1 MSTWLVP
8 QEKRKIPLIADIYE
22 DRALVTKQNEL
33 NIVLNSEPA
42 PAWIK
47 EHPMVSWLKYLPIE
61 RVEYLLTC
69 IFARWES
76 HIKEVKLIANSI
88 VVTIELRCQNPLDP
102 TDWIIQTWVWAMPIQ
117 TEKWAWAINFDKMR
131 SNAIQI
137 WAPAAESYAIKDAA
151 EKLWKIFGKDLNR
164 KDVISYIDRI
174 QNTNELMEKQ
184 NIVDEIETAQT
195 LDELKNIWIHIRQV
209 FRDDDYIAGL
219 FTSRK
224 ETLWKS
230 TT

>member
-1 MSTWLVP
+1 MTQAVAKT
-8 QEKRKIPLIADIYE
+8 ETRKVPLIADIY
-22 DRALVTKQNEL
+22 DDKALVLKQNEL
-33 NIVLNSEPA
+33 NIILNSDPH
-42 PAWIK
+42 PSWVK

-88 VVTIELRCQNPLDP
+88 VVTVELRCQNPLDS
-102 TDWIIQTWVWAMPIQ
+102 TDWIIQHWVGAMPIQ

-164 KDVISYIDRI
+164 KDVMSYIDRI
-174 QNTNELMEKQ
+174 QTTSELMEKQ
-184 NIVDEIETAQT
+184 QIVEEIEGAST
-195 LDELKNIWIHIRQV
+195 LEELSTIWIHIRQV
-209 FRDDDYIAGL
+209 FRDDEYISNL

-224 ETLWKS
+224 DTLWKS
-230 TT
+230 TK